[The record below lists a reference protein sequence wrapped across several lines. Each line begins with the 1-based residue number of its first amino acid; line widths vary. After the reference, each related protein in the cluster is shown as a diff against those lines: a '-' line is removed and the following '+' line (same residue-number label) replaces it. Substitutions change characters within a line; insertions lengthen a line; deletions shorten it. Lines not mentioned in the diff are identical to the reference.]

1 MQRCSTPPP
10 PSFPGHAAPMGASL
24 FARAGRAAF
33 ARSAGL
39 FAVSLLV
46 AGCGRPPEMPV
57 DPGPPAPEVEYV
69 TRQEILTPLP
79 LRVRLPA
86 RYRAE
91 YVLVFF
97 HTWGSRDWGVLPLAR
112 AGQTWAGEVS
122 CREVSTV
129 TGDTKYFFLALD
141 ARGNRV
147 ASSGSEE
154 WPHVAT
160 IVGELPD
167 GPQTIAGEEAPL
179 RCHDPADCPP
189 DFPGCPAYAFRRPA
203 CQSDL
208 ECGEGGHCSWD
219 HYCDELPVATR
230 SLVSQEQPETPSD
243 DDEDESLDAAV
254 RAATKRYQT
263 AAAEGR
269 RPQ

>member
-1 MQRCSTPPP
+1 MQRCSNLPTPRFFRHP
-10 PSFPGHAAPMGASL
+10 APMRSVRTAVLLTGA
-24 FARAGRAAF
+24 
-33 ARSAGL
+33 
-39 FAVSLLV
+39 LLA
-46 AGCGRPPEMPV
+46 AGCGRPPELPV

-141 ARGNRV
+141 KKGNPV
-147 ASSGSEE
+147 ATSGSEE

-167 GPQTIAGEEAPL
+167 GPQTIPGEEAPL

-203 CQSDL
+203 CQSNMD
-208 ECGEGGHCSWD
+208 CGEGGHCSWD
-219 HYCDELPVATR
+219 HYCDEAPVATR
-230 SLVSQEQPETPSD
+230 TLVTQESPETPSEE
-243 DDEDESLDAAV
+243 DEDDSLDAAV
-254 RAATKRYQT
+254 RRATKRYQS

-269 RPQ
+269 HPQ